1 MKLTKKKQKQVIVRM
16 IETLVRFGYD
26 ITPYIQKPCSHFNMK
41 GCLNYIVEIHSD
53 HGEFDE
59 YGEFMPEMKEEFIC
73 ELEEEFGQYYLLTN
87 KTNKDEF

>member
-1 MKLTKKKQKQVIVRM
+1 MKLTKKQQKQVIVRM

-41 GCLNYIVEIHSD
+41 GCLNYIVEIHKD

-59 YGEFMPEMKEEFIC
+59 YGEFMPKMKEEFIS
-73 ELEEEFGQYYLLTN
+73 ELERDFGQFTN
-87 KTNKDEF
+87 Q